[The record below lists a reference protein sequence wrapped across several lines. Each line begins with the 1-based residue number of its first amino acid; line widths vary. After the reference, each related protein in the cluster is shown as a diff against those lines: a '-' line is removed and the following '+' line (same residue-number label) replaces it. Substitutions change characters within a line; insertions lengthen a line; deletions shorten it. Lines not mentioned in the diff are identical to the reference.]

1 MKKILLACTSAILLM
16 GSCGDNTT
24 RTFQTDYFKIDVD
37 NRGYIVGM
45 WNGTKEDRN
54 FSPTD
59 QPSPLLSL
67 YNSQEKKYYYP
78 QAASWQGDH
87 YRLEYANGAIADV
100 RLEAKSKYFK
110 LTLENLENRDGID
123 AVQWGNYY
131 TNIDNL
137 LGEIIGVARDTSF
150 TVNYA
155 IGALA
160 LNDNTIGGEA
170 RYTSDTGWGGYIV
183 HSPNHVQYPL
193 PVELHEGQQMTLG
206 GDGISDVAFYNRKEP
221 YFRMLYGAT
230 AGVDENGRINIRY
243 QSRDRRKGDLIYSP
257 EGTPVF
263 VNNEPNHLQRQDVA
277 GVDYIGSSIA
287 LWGSPDSLALM
298 DVIQTIVR
306 EEGLPYPTFQ
316 GKWVKDPTSFMPDV
330 LTYGN
335 LYDSIPSYT
344 KQMGLKV
351 ISAYDQGF
359 LNPDRANGGFVDGK
373 EEERKPFHLTS
384 GDLSHREF
392 AALLAKDG
400 LIFGRTTITNSMAPG
415 TKDCSPIPSDSACI
429 QHRRYLTADLSEKD
443 TLIYIDDPT
452 YLQEIACWEGHC
464 KELNMVKIGKELI
477 HYLGVSKEAPYR
489 LLNVT
494 RGYWNTQPVAH
505 RKGDAVDKLQV
516 TVGWGYQGLVPNLE
530 LQDELGKLYAD
541 MAKHSGIGYYDLDGQ
556 EFLFHSGFGTY
567 SVKRFFRNMFE
578 QAKKYDL
585 PDIRFTGATLSE
597 GSWHYQSIWNVGG
610 GLNMYDADKRVWG
623 STTSQ
628 GKDLRD
634 VTYANFFPSSFGG
647 NFPITASSTVEQ
659 YEHIEATAVGY
670 GATYSLRIGQKDVE
684 SCPQKQAIFQ
694 VIRTWEEARRADAF
708 PTHIKKLLQN
718 PMLSWRLEAKEEG
731 TGWTLYQMEGGQKG
745 RAFDLQPATD
755 K

>member
-1 MKKILLACTSAILLM
+1 MKKFLLLSFTACLLI
-16 GSCGDNTT
+16 GCNEEKQV
-24 RTFQTDYFKIDVD
+24 FKTDYFKIEI
-37 NRGYIVGM
+37 NRQGYITGM
-45 WNGTKEDRN
+45 WDNTKENRN
-54 FSPTD
+54 FSPAD
-59 QPSPLLSL
+59 NPSPLLSL
-67 YNSQEKKYYYP
+67 YNSKEKKYYYP
-78 QAASWQGDH
+78 QKASYDRGI
-87 YRLEYANGAIADV
+87 YRLTYENGSVADV
-100 RLEAKSKYFK
+100 KLEAKQRYFK
-110 LTLENLENRDGID
+110 LTLAHLENREQID
-123 AVQWGNYY
+123 AIQWGSYY

-137 LGEIIGVARDTSF
+137 LGEIIGVARDTSAA
-150 TVNYA
+150 VNYA

-160 LNDNTIGGEA
+160 LDDNTIGGEA

-183 HSPNHVQYPL
+183 HSPNHQQYPL
-193 PVELHEGQQMTLG
+193 PLELHEGQQLTLG

-257 EGTPVF
+257 EGTPIF
-263 VNNEPNHLQRQDVA
+263 ANNEPNHLQRQDVP

-287 LWGSPDSLALM
+287 LWGSPDDIALM
-298 DVIQTIVR
+298 EVIQEIVLQ
-306 EEGLPYPTFQ
+306 EGLPYPTFQ

-330 LTYGN
+330 FTYGN

-359 LNPDRANGGFVDGK
+359 LKPDRANGGFIDGK
-373 EEERKPFHLTS
+373 EETRKTFHMTS
-384 GDLSHREF
+384 GNLSRREV
-392 AALLAKDG
+392 ADLLAKEG

-415 TKDCSPIPSDSACI
+415 TKDCSPVPSDSACI
-429 QHRRYLTADLSEKD
+429 QHRRHLTANISEND

-452 YLQEIACWEGHC
+452 YLNEIACWEGHY
-464 KELNMVKIGKELI
+464 KELNMVRIGKELI
-477 HYLGVSKEAPYR
+477 HYLGVSKTAPYR

-494 RGYWNTQPVAH
+494 RGYWNTQATAH
-505 RKGDAVDKLQV
+505 QKGDAVDKMQV
-516 TVGWGYQGLVPNLE
+516 TVGWGYQGLIPGLE
-530 LQDELGKLYAD
+530 LQDEIARHYAD
-541 MAKHSGIGYYDLDGQ
+541 IAKNSGIGYYDFDGQ

-578 QAKKYDL
+578 QAKKYELD
-585 PDIRFTGATLSE
+585 DIRFTGATLSE

-610 GLNMYDADKRVWG
+610 GLNMYDAEKRLWG

-634 VTYANFFPSSFGG
+634 VTFANFFPSSFGS

-670 GATYSLRIGQKDVE
+670 GATYSLRIGQEDVE
-684 SCPQKQAIFQ
+684 SCPHKYDIFR
-694 VIRTWEEARRADAF
+694 VIRTWEAARRSNAF
-708 PTHIKKLLQN
+708 PENIKKLLQN
-718 PMLSWRLEAKEEG
+718 PALSWRLEEKENG
-731 TGWTLYQMEGGQKG
+731 PGWILYQMEEGKKG
-745 RAFDLQPATD
+745 RSFELFP
-755 K
+755 KE

>member
-1 MKKILLACTSAILLM
+1 MKKFLLLSFTACLLI
-16 GSCGDNTT
+16 GCNEEKQV
-24 RTFQTDYFKIDVD
+24 FKTDYFKIEI
-37 NRGYIVGM
+37 NRQGYIIGM
-45 WNGTKEDRN
+45 WDNTKENRN
-54 FSPTD
+54 FSPAD
-59 QPSPLLSL
+59 NPSPLLSL
-67 YNSQEKKYYYP
+67 YNSKEKKYYYP
-78 QAASWQGDH
+78 QKASYDRGI
-87 YRLEYANGAIADV
+87 YRLTYENGSVADV
-100 RLEAKSKYFK
+100 KLEAKQRYFK
-110 LTLENLENRDGID
+110 LTLAHLENREQID
-123 AVQWGNYY
+123 AIQWGSYY

-137 LGEIIGVARDTSF
+137 LGEIIGVARDTSAA
-150 TVNYA
+150 VNYA

-160 LNDNTIGGEA
+160 LDDNTIGGEA

-183 HSPNHVQYPL
+183 HSPNHQQYPL
-193 PVELHEGQQMTLG
+193 PLELHEGQQLTLG

-257 EGTPVF
+257 EGTPIF
-263 VNNEPNHLQRQDVA
+263 ANNEPNHLQRQDVP

-287 LWGSPDSLALM
+287 LWGSPDDIALM
-298 DVIQTIVR
+298 EVIQEIVLQ
-306 EEGLPYPTFQ
+306 EGLPYPTFQ

-330 LTYGN
+330 FTYGN

-359 LNPDRANGGFVDGK
+359 LKPDRANGGFIDGK
-373 EEERKPFHLTS
+373 EETRKTFHMTS
-384 GDLSHREF
+384 GNLSHREF
-392 AALLAKDG
+392 ADLLAKEG

-415 TKDCSPIPSDSACI
+415 TKDCSPVPSDSACI
-429 QHRRYLTADLSEKD
+429 QHRRHLTANISEND

-452 YLQEIACWEGHC
+452 YLNEIACWEGHY
-464 KELNMVKIGKELI
+464 KELNMVRIGKELI
-477 HYLGVSKEAPYR
+477 HYLGVSKTAPYR

-494 RGYWNTQPVAH
+494 RGYWNTQATAH
-505 RKGDAVDKLQV
+505 QKGDAVDKMQV
-516 TVGWGYQGLVPNLE
+516 TVGWGYQGLIPGLE
-530 LQDELGKLYAD
+530 LQDEIARHYAD
-541 MAKHSGIGYYDLDGQ
+541 IAKNSGIGYYDFDGQ

-578 QAKKYDL
+578 QAKKYELD
-585 PDIRFTGATLSE
+585 DIRFTGATLSE

-610 GLNMYDADKRVWG
+610 GLNMYDAEKRLWG

-634 VTYANFFPSSFGG
+634 VTFANFFPSSFGS

-670 GATYSLRIGQKDVE
+670 GATYSLRIGQEDVE
-684 SCPQKQAIFQ
+684 SCPHKYDIFR
-694 VIRTWEEARRADAF
+694 VIRTWEAARRSNAF
-708 PTHIKKLLQN
+708 PENIKKLLQN
-718 PMLSWRLEAKEEG
+718 PALSWRLEEKENG
-731 TGWTLYQMEGGQKG
+731 PGWILYQMEEGKKG
-745 RAFDLQPATD
+745 RSFEFFP
-755 K
+755 KE

>member
-16 GSCGDNTT
+16 GSCVDNTI

-87 YRLEYANGAIADV
+87 YQLEYANGAIADV

-183 HSPNHVQYPL
+183 HSPNHTQYPL

-277 GVDYIGSSIA
+277 GVEYIGSSIA
-287 LWGSPDSLALM
+287 VWGSPDSRALM
-298 DVIQTIVR
+298 DVIQNNVR
-306 EEGLPYPTFQ
+306 E
-316 GKWVKDPTSFMPDV
+316 
-330 LTYGN
+330 
-335 LYDSIPSYT
+335 
-344 KQMGLKV
+344 
-351 ISAYDQGF
+351 
-359 LNPDRANGGFVDGK
+359 
-373 EEERKPFHLTS
+373 
-384 GDLSHREF
+384 
-392 AALLAKDG
+392 
-400 LIFGRTTITNSMAPG
+400 
-415 TKDCSPIPSDSACI
+415 
-429 QHRRYLTADLSEKD
+429 
-443 TLIYIDDPT
+443 
-452 YLQEIACWEGHC
+452 
-464 KELNMVKIGKELI
+464 
-477 HYLGVSKEAPYR
+477 
-489 LLNVT
+489 
-494 RGYWNTQPVAH
+494 
-505 RKGDAVDKLQV
+505 
-516 TVGWGYQGLVPNLE
+516 
-530 LQDELGKLYAD
+530 
-541 MAKHSGIGYYDLDGQ
+541 
-556 EFLFHSGFGTY
+556 
-567 SVKRFFRNMFE
+567 
-578 QAKKYDL
+578 
-585 PDIRFTGATLSE
+585 
-597 GSWHYQSIWNVGG
+597 
-610 GLNMYDADKRVWG
+610 
-623 STTSQ
+623 
-628 GKDLRD
+628 
-634 VTYANFFPSSFGG
+634 
-647 NFPITASSTVEQ
+647 
-659 YEHIEATAVGY
+659 
-670 GATYSLRIGQKDVE
+670 
-684 SCPQKQAIFQ
+684 
-694 VIRTWEEARRADAF
+694 
-708 PTHIKKLLQN
+708 
-718 PMLSWRLEAKEEG
+718 
-731 TGWTLYQMEGGQKG
+731 
-745 RAFDLQPATD
+745 
-755 K
+755 